1 MHIEH
6 QNSTTPI
13 VTEQLVSTAKEY
25 KRFFCPHCQAMTKS
39 NKVTASLLS
48 GTFTTYL
55 APCCGKQV
63 SVRNTSEQL
72 HQREGKYATR

>member
-1 MHIEH
+1 MHIKH
-6 QNSTTPI
+6 QDNTPF